1 MPPEGQNPDFDDL
14 NLPLEESPLAEPEQ
28 WNPSEFE
35 FPAEFESIMQPTAG
49 EGADAGGPSGEAP
62 LDDGRSGGPPPGDES
77 PAEFTPEEE
86 PRDEALAGAAD
97 GAVAGE
103 GGEEGEVATKRGFA
117 WLAYV
122 EWSAAVLV
130 AIALYLL
137 ASLLSSSATGFWNG
151 IYLVLMA
158 MIAFALWKT
167 RRVWTSPEIS
177 APFTL
182 MIVVSL
188 AALLTA
194 VYCLGLELRSYDWD
208 QKAKKA
214 KQPAVVTSAAQ
225 FGPATT
231 IAAAWPIDV
240 QLTAKADASPQA
252 IGSPW
257 MT

>member
-1 MPPEGQNPDFDDL
+1 VPPEGQNPDFDDL

-35 FPAEFESIMQPTAG
+35 FPAELESIMQPAVG
-49 EGADAGGPSGEAP
+49 EGAEAATPSGEAP
-62 LDDGRSGGPPPGDES
+62 PDGGESTGLPPGDES
-77 PAEFTPEEE
+77 PAEFMPEEE
-86 PRDEALAGAAD
+86 PGDEVPAGAA
-97 GAVAGE
+97 AE
-103 GGEEGEVATKRGFA
+103 PLGGEKGEKGEKATKGGFA

-122 EWSAAVLV
+122 QWIAAVLV
-130 AIALYLL
+130 AVALYLS
-137 ASLLSSSATGFWNG
+137 ASLLSSAATGFWNG

-158 MIAFALWKT
+158 VLAFALWKT
-167 RRVWTSPEIS
+167 RRVWTTPEVS

-194 VYCLGLELRSYDWD
+194 VYCLGLELARYDWD

-225 FGPATT
+225 LGPATT

-240 QLTAKADASPQA
+240 QLTARAEASPQA